1 MDIGQWISK
10 VFFQINKMLLTI
22 CKLMRAIWK
31 KTEWEKTIQR
41 YYQYKKSLVV
51 NSNNQNQK
59 RKKNNKYRFGS
70 KQQRQRT
77 KLVRGFFLCL
87 YRSLYESLVI
97 VWLIQFCFLIFSLY
111 SYFVYAK
118 KKNIHSNFRFSLWC
132 LSSIHSK

>member
-59 RKKNNKYRFGS
+59 K
-70 KQQRQRT
+70 KQQISIWIKTTTTTNKIGSR
-77 KLVRGFFLCL
+77 LFSVSLSLSIWELGDCMIDSILFFD
-87 YRSLYESLVI
+87 
-97 VWLIQFCFLIFSLY
+97 IFSL
-111 SYFVYAK
+111 FLFCLCK